1 MNAIT
6 PIEAAEQPAADI
18 VALFEADPKIVLTD
32 KSKADA
38 FFAAVKTEVE
48 AHVPDL
54 TTAKGREAI
63 GSIAY
68 KVTRSKTAID
78 KARLD
83 LTSDLRKEVDR
94 INKVGKE
101 EEARYAAL
109 AAAARQPLTD
119 WEAAEKARKARIQAA
134 FDFLQSAPLAQPG
147 DTSERL
153 AARLAQVQAAT
164 FGDDFEAEHKEAAER
179 LQRIAIDALTTAIER
194 VKQAEKDAADLAAF
208 RAAQAAQAAQAA
220 AAAPTVQAEA
230 AAPAAATENHVA
242 PPAPPP
248 PTASPSETAIIL
260 GRAKT
265 GLMDVCG
272 LDEDTAKRV
281 VLAIARGQVANL
293 TITRENA
300 HVG

>member
-6 PIEAAEQPAADI
+6 PIEATDNPAADI

-32 KSKADA
+32 KAKADA
-38 FFAAVKTEVE
+38 FFAAVKAEVE

-54 TTAKGREAI
+54 TTANGREAI

-83 LTSDLRKEVDR
+83 MTADLRKEVDR

-109 AAAARQPLTD
+109 AIAARKPLTD
-119 WEAAEKARKARIQAA
+119 WEAAEKARKARIQDA

-153 AARLAQVQAAT
+153 AARLAQVQAAS

-194 VKQAEKDAADLAAF
+194 AKQAEKDAADLAAF
-208 RAAQAAQAAQAA
+208 RAAQAAQAA
-220 AAAPTVQAEA
+220 AAAPTAQAES
-230 AAPAAATENHVA
+230 AAPTASTETLVA

-248 PTASPSETAIIL
+248 PPPASPSETAIIL

-265 GLMDVCG
+265 GLMEACG

-293 TITRENA
+293 TITRENP